1 MPFPGPFSLS
11 TVLFLKKGQGYSSR
25 LASQAGRGFHFHTST
40 AHPHTGHWTPTPIW
54 SERSQHSSCTCTPRS
69 SPVISFPAFHYKSG
83 HHCGTLHTPRAP
95 LPAKP
100 CIAICTEEPAS
111 QPSAQ
116 ARATHSSDLC
126 RALGLGIS
134 RSHKRGKLP
143 KTKPT
148 NSPNSKPP
156 QPQPQPQC

>member
-1 MPFPGPFSLS
+1 MEREVSAQQLH
-11 TVLFLKKGQGYSSR
+11 L
-25 LASQAGRGFHFHTST
+25 HTSQL
-40 AHPHTGHWTPTPIW
+40 A
-54 SERSQHSSCTCTPRS
+54 
-69 SPVISFPAFHYKSG
+69 
-83 HHCGTLHTPRAP
+83 
-95 LPAKP
+95 
-100 CIAICTEEPAS
+100 EEPAS